1 MKAVRYHSYGGSDV
15 LVHEEADRPVP
26 GAGHVVVQVA
36 GTSYND
42 ADSGLRAGLRQDLLP
57 LAFPHIPGLDL
68 AGVITEVG
76 EGVSDWSVGDAVVA
90 LLPADAPGAAAE
102 YVAAPTEVLAPAPR
116 TVELADAAALPLAGL
131 TAWQALF
138 EHADLKPG
146 QSILINGAGSAV
158 GGYAVQLAAQTGAT
172 VAATAGARSRDRVR
186 SYGAD
191 RIVDYAVTPVVQA
204 LTGQHFDVVLQL
216 APAGPEENA
225 QLVNL
230 VADGGAFVSVTTPGP
245 QEAGRGVRT
254 VHVFARSDAIQLAE
268 LVARVDA
275 GDLAIE
281 VAERLPLADL
291 PAVQARAAG
300 RFARIAELAAQVE
313 GGDLAERLR
322 ADQAVAVRA
331 PAAAGELVG
340 KTVLAPVSPG
350 HAIPHP

>member
-1 MKAVRYHSYGGSDV
+1 MSHASERKGETMKAARYHSYGSSDV
-15 LVHEEADRPVP
+15 LVYEEADRPVP
-26 GAGHVVVQVA
+26 GVGQVVVQVA

-57 LAFPHIPGLDL
+57 LTLPHIPGLDL

-76 EGVSDWSVGDAVVA
+76 EGVPNWSVGDAVVA
-90 LLPADAPGAAAE
+90 LLPAAEPGAAAE
-102 YVAAPTEVLAPAPR
+102 YVAAPAEALATAPR
-116 TVELADAAALPLAGL
+116 TVELTDAAALPLVGL

-146 QSILINGAGSAV
+146 QNILINGAGSAV
-158 GGYAVQLAAQTGAT
+158 GGYAVQLAAQAGAT
-172 VAATAGARSRDRVR
+172 VTATAGTRSHDRVL

-191 RIVDYAVTPVVQA
+191 RIVDYTVTPVVQA
-204 LTGQHFDVVLQL
+204 LTGQHFDAVLQL
-216 APAGPEENA
+216 APASPEENA
-225 QLVNL
+225 QLVDL

-245 QEAGRGVRT
+245 QDAGRGIRT
-254 VHVFARSDAIQLAE
+254 VHVFGRSDVTQLAA

-291 PAVQARAAG
+291 ATVHARAAG

-322 ADQAVAVRA
+322 ADRAAVRA
-331 PAAAGELVG
+331 PAAAGELAG
-340 KTVLAPVSPG
+340 KTVLTP
-350 HAIPHP
+350 